1 MSGQQVVLG
10 LLEFF
15 LTLIIGFFLVFA
27 TYKIL
32 LKLTPRFDQEKQL
45 HRRNTAVGLALGSI
59 LVGEAII
66 VMQAVY
72 PVMAVVQIYALD
84 GGKDVGGLFRT
95 LGLVVGYILLAGL
108 LAVFSILLSFW
119 LFDKLTPGIDQYH
132 EIREGNVAIAIFMAL
147 LIVAMSLLLSS
158 GVAALTRALIPFP
171 KAGSIPLT

>member
-15 LTLIIGFFLVFA
+15 FTLVIGFFLVFA
-27 TYKIL
+27 TYKVL

-66 VMQAVY
+66 VMQAIY

-84 GGKDVGGLFRT
+84 SSKDFGALLRT
-95 LGLVVGYILLAGL
+95 VGLVVGQILLAGL
-108 LAVFSILLSFW
+108 LAVLSILLSFW
-119 LFDKLTPGIDQYH
+119 LFDKLTPGIDEYH
-132 EIREGNVAIAIFMAL
+132 EIREGNVAIAVFMAL
-147 LIVAMSLLLSS
+147 LIVAMSLIVSS

-171 KAGSIPLT
+171 KIGSVPLT